1 MITRTRTRFNQKANT
16 WFEVLPLE
24 VVSIVFSSIKFTHIA
39 KCAEINKTM
48 LAHVDYFMQNVDV
61 IEDKISV
68 GCVKYVVDKCHCVQ
82 KLPYVCGRGSLDLST
97 MHNLLRRWPNVLLL
111 DWNMT
116 KPRIM
121 SSFLASVPLH
131 NFNQVQHLTLKVI
144 EQRKFLMTDINL
156 HYMNLKSL
164 NIDAEGCCLEMILTS
179 LNCRCWDVETLY
191 LRGDVT
197 SLASLMMYLPHISK
211 GITIINT
218 NDAFVAISSDSE
230 HGLRY
235 LINGKI
241 NQVKLIN
248 IIKFCCEPPSNCSM
262 VDLFIWAVTGSVYD
276 AKGVVWE
283 IDRLQVDM
291 IEALLD
297 TSMSVRCGV
306 FQSEMP
312 QISNLK
318 QKNVDRLHI
327 TSIAAS

>member
-1 MITRTRTRFNQKANT
+1 
-16 WFEVLPLE
+16 
-24 VVSIVFSSIKFTHIA
+24 
-39 KCAEINKTM
+39 
-48 LAHVDYFMQNVDV
+48 
-61 IEDKISV
+61 
-68 GCVKYVVDKCHCVQ
+68 
-82 KLPYVCGRGSLDLST
+82 
-97 MHNLLRRWPNVLLL
+97 
-111 DWNMT
+111 MT

-121 SSFLASVPLH
+121 SSFLASVPLQS
-131 NFNQVQHLTLKVI
+131 FNQVQHLTLKVI
-144 EQRKFLMTDINL
+144 EQRKFSMTEINL
-156 HYMNLKSL
+156 HYMNLQSL
-164 NIDAEGCCLEMILTS
+164 NIDAEGCCLELILLS

-197 SLASLMMYLPHISK
+197 SLASIMMYLPHISK

-218 NDAFVAISSDSE
+218 NDAFSAISSETE
-230 HGLRY
+230 HGIRY

-248 IIKFCCEPPSNCSM
+248 VIKFCCEPPSNCSI
-262 VDLFIWAVTGSVYD
+262 VELFIWAVTGSVYD